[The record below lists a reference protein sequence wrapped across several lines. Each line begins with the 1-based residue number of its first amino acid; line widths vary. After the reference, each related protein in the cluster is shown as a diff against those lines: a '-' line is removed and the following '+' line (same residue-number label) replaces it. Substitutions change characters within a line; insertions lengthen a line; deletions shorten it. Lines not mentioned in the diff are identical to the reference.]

1 MGGELNWSALPIVAE
16 MLGVEDVELLI
27 AELSAIREWQNEKE
41 RRGDS

>member
-1 MGGELNWSALPIVAE
+1 MGGELNWSALGIVVE
-16 MLGVEDVELLI
+16 MLGIDDIEMLI